1 MKQKAVKNKKNMSIL
16 KEKYQKQF
24 QFFYSRSCFRGMT
37 EYYKYKY
44 TKFLEDV
51 QQQKGILSK
60 INMVE
65 MNEKIEQFIKSQ
77 LGGVLANIMSQ
88 NDCVLKK

>member
-1 MKQKAVKNKKNMSIL
+1 
-16 KEKYQKQF
+16 
-24 QFFYSRSCFRGMT
+24 MT

-60 INMVE
+60 IDMAE
-65 MNEKIEQFIKSQ
+65 MNSKIELFIKSY
-77 LGGVLANIMSQ
+77 LGDALANIMNQ
-88 NDCVLKK
+88 NESLLKK